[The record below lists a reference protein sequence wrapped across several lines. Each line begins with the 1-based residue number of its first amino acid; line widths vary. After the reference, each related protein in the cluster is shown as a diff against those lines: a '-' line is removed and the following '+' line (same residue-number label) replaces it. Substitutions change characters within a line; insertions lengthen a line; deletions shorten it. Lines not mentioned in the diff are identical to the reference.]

1 MKKLSILLLAFV
13 AMTGLNSC
21 SSDDDVVFTA
31 QPDPEGI
38 SFTNSFNQTY
48 ILTPATGTNIAE
60 RFVWNTVDFGT
71 PTNITYELQGSA
83 EEDFE
88 SYDVLGA
95 TGTNNLGVTVN
106 QLMSLADDAG
116 LDSDPETEAPNTG
129 QLYFRV
135 LAYAGDNGGNSN
147 AHTSEVQTITVVLPE
162 DVVEGE
168 EPVKNLFLVGSA
180 TPTGWDNSATGNNYP
195 LFRDANNPNLYYYTG
210 RFEGGA
216 DAALKLIETKGLW
229 APQYGGEN
237 GTLVY
242 RPTEA
247 EPDPAAIPVSTT
259 GYYTLTVNIDEMTYT
274 LEPYD
279 ASGAAT
285 YNSIGIIGDSTPGGW
300 DADQDLT
307 QSDFDPHI
315 WYIRNIELTDGFAK
329 FRVDDAWDVNW
340 GADTPMSGQGT
351 AGGSDIPVS
360 AGTYDVWF
368 NDLSKRYIFIPL
380 ESSEED

>member
-38 SFTNSFNQTY
+38 SFMNSFNQTY
-48 ILTPATGTNIAE
+48 ILTSATGTNIAE
-60 RFVWNTVDFGT
+60 RFVWNTVDFDT

-83 EEDFE
+83 DEDFE
-88 SYDVLGA
+88 SYDVMGA
-95 TGTNNLGVTVN
+95 TGENNLGVTVN
-106 QLMSLADDAG
+106 QLMSLAEDAG
-116 LDSDPETEAPNTG
+116 LDTDPATEAPNSG

-135 LAYAGDNGGNSN
+135 LAYAGDNAGNSN
-147 AHTSEVQTITVVLPE
+147 AQTSEIKSITVVLPE

-168 EPVKNLFLVGSA
+168 EPMKNLFLVGSA
-180 TPTGWDNSATGNNYP
+180 TATGWDNSATGNNYP
-195 LFRDANNPNLYYYTG
+195 LFRDPSNPNLYYYTG
-210 RFEGGA
+210 KFEGGA
-216 DAALKLIETKGLW
+216 DAAFKLIETKGFW

-247 EPDPAAIPVSTT
+247 DPDPAAISVSST

-274 LEPYD
+274 LESYD
-279 ASGAAT
+279 ASAAAT
-285 YNSIGIIGDSTPGGW
+285 YNSIGIIGDSTPDGW

-307 QSDFDPHI
+307 QSTFDPHI
-315 WYIRNIELTDGFAK
+315 WYIQGIQLEGGEAK
-329 FRVDDAWDVNW
+329 FRANDAWDVNW
-340 GADTPMSGQGT
+340 GGDTALSGMGT
-351 AGGSDIPVS
+351 MNGPNIPV
-360 AGTYDVWF
+360 AEGTYDVWF
-368 NDLSKRYIFIPL
+368 NDLTGRYIFIPL
-380 ESSEED
+380 NSSEED